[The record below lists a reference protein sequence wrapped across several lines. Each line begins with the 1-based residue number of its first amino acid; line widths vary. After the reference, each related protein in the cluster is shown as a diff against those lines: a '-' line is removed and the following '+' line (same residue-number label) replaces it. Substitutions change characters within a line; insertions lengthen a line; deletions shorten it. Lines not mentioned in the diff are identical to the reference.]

1 MADKLDL
8 TTKAIPDA
16 INEAVLRGR
25 QPAIAYVND
34 AGDPEISFRG
44 STYVFG
50 PDQLAI
56 WVRKQ
61 DSGLAVAIKARPHVG
76 LVYYGGHEGPGPAFL
91 SFKGS
96 ARVDTSADDAVYAA
110 IVEPERQ
117 QDPERKGVA
126 VIIDVDSVQ
135 GYAPPDGFFQMER

>member
-8 TTKAIPDA
+8 TTKEIPDA
-16 INEAVLRGR
+16 IDTAVLRGH
-25 QPAIAYVND
+25 QPALAYVND
-34 AGDPEISFRG
+34 AGDPEVSFRG
-44 STYVFG
+44 STHVHG

-56 WVRKQ
+56 WARKQ
-61 DSGLAVAIKARPHVG
+61 DSGFAAAIKSRPHVS
-76 LVYYGGHEGPGPAFL
+76 LIYYGGREGPGPFFL

-96 ARVDTSADDAVYAA
+96 ARVDPSADDAVYAA